1 MNLASIVA
9 VQVCIMFILIM
20 LGFIIKRAG
29 LVTDEGSKQLTNILL
44 YLVTPCVL
52 VKAYQVEFEAELV
65 YNLLIAFAGAIA
77 INTLSLLMAKLFFG
91 KKENEHS
98 VINEYC
104 CSYSNS
110 GFMGIPLL
118 EAVLGSQGVFY
129 GSAYLAIFNI
139 LNWTHG
145 VYIYSGD
152 KKSLS
157 LKKIIINPGVLGV
170 MAGLLLFFTRI
181 KLPSI
186 VMTAVGYMAGLNTPV
201 AMLLLGIFLAD
212 VDLKKAIKNSKLY
225 SVSFVRLVLIPAL
238 AVIILKLAHIPNE
251 VAIAVVIP
259 AACPC
264 ATASALFAAK
274 YDLDAGYA
282 SEIVSLNTLM
292 SIATLPMMVA
302 FNSFADVIFS
312 LIG

>member
-1 MNLASIVA
+1 MDLAIVVA

-20 LGFIIKRAG
+20 LGFIIKRMG
-29 LVTDEGSKQLTNILL
+29 LVTKEGSKQLTNILL
-44 YLVTPCVL
+44 FLVTPCVL
-52 VKAYQVEFEAELV
+52 IKAYQVEFKTELV
-65 YNLLIAFAGAIA
+65 FNLLIAFAAAIA
-77 INTLSLLMAKLFFG
+77 INILSLLVAKLFFG

-104 CSYSNS
+104 CAYSNC

-118 EAVLGSQGVFY
+118 EAVLGSVGVFY
-129 GSAYLAIFNI
+129 GSTYLAIFNI
-139 LNWTHG
+139 LYWTHG

-170 MAGLLLFFTRI
+170 VAGLFLFFTRI
-181 KLPSI
+181 ELPNI

-251 VAIAVVIP
+251 VAVAVVIP
-259 AACPC
+259 VACPC

-292 SIATLPMMVA
+292 SIATLPLMVA
-302 FNSFADVIFS
+302 FNSFVEMIF
-312 LIG
+312 